1 MLLQRLVVL
10 TVVIGFCANGIAAQ
24 TPADS
29 LPKPPTATPAAPH
42 SAKWYEKISLRG
54 YAQFRYNR
62 LLETNPDLR
71 CEQCDKSIG
80 RNQGFYF
87 RRARIVF
94 SGQINPRFFAY
105 LQFDYS
111 ADASSSSKHFLQVRD
126 AYFDY
131 AFDKDQTMRI
141 RIGQSKVPY
150 GFENLQSSSQRLPFD
165 RADALNSGAPNERDL
180 GVTAYYAPKKI
191 RNRFKYLVEEGLKGS
206 GDYGIAGFGLYNGQ
220 SANRPEANDNL
231 HMVARVSYPF
241 QLKNGQIIEPGLQ
254 AYSGRFT
261 LAKDQL
267 SAGVKYRKDATY
279 TDRRVA
285 ASFVVY
291 PQPFGIQAEYNWG
304 ESPSFD
310 AATDSIR
317 LHELHGGYVTLSW
330 RTAISPKFKIQP
342 FVRLQT
348 YDGAK
353 KHETDARTY
362 EVRETEIGVE
372 WPVNKNLELT
382 LAYMISHRKYQDFT
396 TDYDER
402 GQLLRVQV
410 QANY

>member
-1 MLLQRLVVL
+1 MLLQRLAVL
-10 TVVIGFCANGIAAQ
+10 TVVIGFCTSGIAAQ

-29 LPKPPTATPAAPH
+29 LPKPSAATPPAQH

-87 RRARIVF
+87 RRARLIF

-111 ADASSSSKHFLQVRD
+111 ADASANSKHFLQVRD

-131 AFDKDQTMRI
+131 AFDDDQTMRV

-150 GFENLQSSSQRLPFD
+150 GFDNLQSSSQRLPFD
-165 RADALNSGAPNERDL
+165 RSDAINSGAPNERDL
-180 GVTAYYAPKKI
+180 GVFGYYAPKKI
-191 RNRFKYLVEEGLKGS
+191 RSRFKQLVEEGLKGS
-206 GDYGIAGFGLYNGQ
+206 GDYGIFGFGVYNGQ
-220 SANRPEANDNL
+220 SANKPEANDNL
-231 HMVARVSYPF
+231 HVIARASYPF
-241 QLKNGQIIEPGLQ
+241 RLKGGQIIEPGVQ

-267 SAGVKYRKDATY
+267 SSGVKYQKDATY
-279 TDRRVA
+279 ADKRIG
-285 ASFVVY
+285 ASLVIY

-304 ESPSFD
+304 QSPSFD

-317 LHELHGGYVTLSW
+317 LHELHGGYITASW
-330 RTAISPKFKIQP
+330 RTHLGSKFTFMP
-342 FVRLQT
+342 FVRYQT

-353 KHETDARTY
+353 KHETDARMY
-362 EVRETEIGVE
+362 AVQETEIGVE
-372 WPVNKNLELT
+372 WQVNKNLELT
-382 LAYMISHRKYQDFT
+382 LAYMISHRKYQDLN